1 MSRKRKLNKLEKE
14 IKENRQFL
22 IEYKEFIE
30 NSKFSLKIKLQLYEH
45 ILTRFNKCFRRNHN
59 ETLHLEQLIAN
70 LYFELEEYSVAIERY
85 NELICK
91 IEHLKKYN
99 FKILDLKID
108 IGNSYYSMKD
118 YETSKDFYL
127 KILEEYKDYNLDNK
141 LLYVKN
147 SLGYCYLNL
156 KEYEKCKELMEEQI
170 PILKSIL
177 GEDNIETKQI
187 EQNLNKCIMKMG

>member
-14 IKENRQFL
+14 IKENRDFL
-22 IEYKEFIE
+22 INYKEFIE
-30 NSKFSLKIKLQLYEH
+30 NSKFSLKTKLQLYEH
-45 ILTRFNKCFRRNHN
+45 ILTRFNKCFTRNHS
-59 ETLHLEQLIAN
+59 EILHLEQLIAN
-70 LYFELEEYSVAIERY
+70 VYFELEDYSVAIERY

-91 IEHLKKYN
+91 IENLKKY
-99 FKILDLKID
+99 KSKVLDLKID

-118 YETSKDFYL
+118 YKTSKNFYL

-147 SLGYCYLNL
+147 SLGYSYLNL
-156 KEYEKCKELMEEQI
+156 KEYEKCTELMEAQL
-170 PILKSIL
+170 PILKRVL